1 MPSASFGGGAVRVRA
16 PRGYDASAATDRT
29 DRDLP
34 SGDRRAAERAAL
46 VEALRTDDFVVV
58 DRIDLTPQR
67 SRDLGGPAPAN
78 RVGTV
83 KLDVDVPA
91 GNDAVIL
98 LERDGVYSW
107 HLPVDAAERTR
118 SIDPGPRTVSFAL
131 SVQPERPRRPRPRSR
146 GLDGPGAEPADRGLL
161 GDLAH
166 GVLQAIM
173 LRFAA
178 PVIVGKVVERL
189 ESGVRTGLVHV
200 TGGALD
206 AWKPVGS
213 LAEVGLPTDRAA
225 RVLLLV
231 HGTFSSTTSA
241 FGALAVTPG
250 AEGFVDTLV
259 SAYDAVIGFD
269 HRTLSVDPERNARD
283 LLALLAPHDGELVLD
298 VITHSRGGLVT
309 RSFVESVLPGAG
321 LRVAVDSIV
330 FVASTNGGTHL
341 ADPERWHDLVDLY
354 TNLVM
359 VTAAG
364 LSLVPGGAPF
374 AAVVSGVVRGLGA
387 LVKYLVSYAAGD
399 DGVPGLAAMT
409 PDGPFVTTLNED
421 QPGQPRP
428 GTSWYVVSS
437 DFHVSLLDDHHNPPE
452 FPREL
457 AVRLAEGF
465 VDGIFKG
472 RNDLVVDTDSMS
484 AIGLPTG
491 GYVRDT
497 FALGTND
504 VVYHVNYF
512 SQLSVIGAISQ
523 WLPLGLGASEE
534 EAHLPEWMTAGPVL
548 GADGGGDERGL
559 EMAEVEAPTTTA
571 RPPPAARPPSATRP
585 PGTTARPPARPS
597 TGPRAEPPA
606 RTGVRKT
613 TSKRATKATAKKA
626 TAKKATR
633 RDREKPPSAGPT
645 SPLEGTTEAELAA
658 EMPSTVSP
666 GADATVRVRLAR
678 QTLAP
683 TEGTVHVSRTVHV
696 DAERPISVQV
706 YAKDNVQVLET
717 DAKVFGL
724 PSGDWASELTFRVR
738 ALAPGP
744 VRVSVVLRQGWVP
757 VASVTLESTAAAAG
771 LVAATPV
778 TATVHTGIDA
788 PELDGLPC
796 LDIVESRRVTGER
809 VYSYALRLVPGEAER
824 VFESAP
830 ILGRDEFV
838 RDRIAEVERVIKDP
852 DLTPRQRMSQLQN
865 TGTMLFDQFFP
876 EDMQAYLWEHRDL
889 VHDLIVYTDEPFVPW
904 ELVHLKPARGKRGT
918 TPRFLASGGL
928 VRWQLGSFPPRA
940 VRVRR
945 GHARSICPVYANP
958 MFKNDVGAAEAGY
971 LKDRFGAKAVTATPS
986 GVERLLRGGGFDL
999 LHFSGHGAARS
1010 DDIAEA
1016 KVLLKGQRRG
1026 TTVREQYLSSTD
1038 VSQNLDWTGPD
1049 SVGPIVVLNA
1059 CQTGRSGELFTT
1071 VGGFAKAFLDAGAS
1085 AFVSCLWSVQEEP
1098 ARVFVETLYEE
1109 LLKGTQMSRASA
1121 LARAAARDADDP
1133 TWLAYVVYARPDAV
1147 LETL

>member
-1 MPSASFGGGAVRVRA
+1 MLSASFGRGAVRVRA
-16 PRGYDASAATDRT
+16 PRGYDASPASDRT

-34 SGDRRAAERAAL
+34 GGGRRTAERAAL
-46 VEALRTDDFVVV
+46 VEALRDGDFVVV
-58 DRIDLTPQR
+58 DRIDLRPQR
-67 SRDLGGPAPAN
+67 ARDLDGRPPAN
-78 RVGTV
+78 RRGTV

-91 GNDAVIL
+91 GEDAAVL
-98 LERDGVYSW
+98 LERDGLYSW
-107 HLPVDAAERTR
+107 HLPTDAGERTR
-118 SIDPGPRTVSFAL
+118 SLEHGPRTVSFEL
-131 SVQPERPRRPRPRSR
+131 SVQPDPPARRGGSATRSLAAPSAR
-146 GLDGPGAEPADRGLL
+146 ADRGLL

-166 GVLQAIM
+166 GALQAIV

-178 PVIVGKVVERL
+178 PVVVGKVVEHL

-206 AWKPVGS
+206 QWKPVAGI
-213 LAEVGLPTDRAA
+213 ADVGLPTDRAA

-231 HGTFSSTTSA
+231 HGTFSSTAGA
-241 FGALAVTPG
+241 FGALTMTPG

-259 SAYDAVIGFD
+259 SAYDAVLGFD

-283 LLALLAPHDGELVLD
+283 LLALLEPHRGELVVD

-309 RSFVESVLPGAG
+309 RAFVESVLPGSG
-321 LRVAVDSIV
+321 LRTSVDSIV
-330 FVASTNGGTHL
+330 FVAATNGGTHL

-374 AAVVSGVVRGLGA
+374 AAVVSGVVRGVGA

-409 PDGPFVTTLNED
+409 PDGPFVTALNAD

-428 GTSWYVVSS
+428 GTNWHVVTS
-437 DFHVSLLDDHHNPPE
+437 DFHVSLFDDHHNPPE

-457 AVRLAEGF
+457 AVKLAEGF
-465 VDGIFKG
+465 VDGIFQG

-484 AIGLPTG
+484 AIGLPAG
-491 GYVRDT
+491 GFVRDT

-504 VVYHVNYF
+504 VVHHVNYF

-523 WLPLGLGASEE
+523 WLPLGLGASVETS
-534 EAHLPEWMTAGPVL
+534 APEWMTAGPVL
-548 GADGGGDERGL
+548 GGGDEVGGDRGL
-559 EMAEVEAPTTTA
+559 EMAEAPA
-571 RPPPAARPPSATRP
+571 PAGAPPPPPAPPPPAPPRAAPPPSVAP
-585 PGTTARPPARPS
+585 PPTTARPPAPRPGS
-597 TGPRAEPPA
+597 TRAA
-606 RTGVRKT
+606 KKT
-613 TSKRATKATAKKA
+613 ATKKTSTRKMAAKA
-626 TAKKATR
+626 
-633 RDREKPPSAGPT
+633 P
-645 SPLEGTTEAELAA
+645 TEAELAA
-658 EMPSTVSP
+658 EMPGVVTP
-666 GADATVRVRLAR
+666 GSDVTVRVRLAR
-678 QTLAP
+678 QQLAP
-683 TEGTVHVSRTVHV
+683 TEGTVHAAQTVHV
-696 DAERPISVQV
+696 DAERPVSVQV
-706 YAKDNVQVLET
+706 YAKDNVQVLEN

-724 PSGDWASELTFRVR
+724 PAGDWASELTFRVR

-744 VRVSVVLRQGWVP
+744 VRLSVVLRQGWVP
-757 VASVTLESTAAAAG
+757 VATLMLEATAAAAG
-771 LVAATPV
+771 LMAPAPATAV
-778 TATVHTGIDA
+778 VHTGIDA

-796 LDIVESRRVTGER
+796 IDIVECRRVTGER
-809 VYSYALRLVPGEAER
+809 VYSYAVRLVPGEPER

-830 ILGRDEFV
+830 VLGRDEFV
-838 RDRIAEVERVIKDP
+838 RNRIAEVEQVIKDP
-852 DLTPRQRMSQLQN
+852 DLSPRQRMSQLQN
-865 TGTMLFDQFFP
+865 TGTLLFDQFFP
-876 EDMQAYLWEHRDL
+876 EDMQAYLWDHRDL
-889 VHDLIVYTDEPFVPW
+889 VHDLIVYTDEPCVPW
-904 ELVHLKPARGKRGT
+904 ELVHLKPPRGKRGT

-928 VRWQLGSFPPRA
+928 VRWQLGSFPPRR

-945 GHARSICPVYANP
+945 GHARSICPVYADP
-958 MFKNDVGAAEAGY
+958 MFKNDVGVAEAGY
-971 LKDRFGAKAVTATPS
+971 LADRFGARSVTATPS

-1010 DDIAEA
+1010 DDIVEA

-1026 TTVREQYLSSTD
+1026 TTVRQQYLTATD
-1038 VSQNLDWTGPD
+1038 VSENLDWTGPG
-1049 SVGPIVVLNA
+1049 SVGPLVVLNA

-1109 LLKGTQMSRASA
+1109 LLKGTPMSRASA
-1121 LARAAARDADDP
+1121 LARTAAQEADDP

-1147 LETL
+1147 LETV

>member
-16 PRGYDASAATDRT
+16 PRGYDASAASDRT

-34 SGDRRAAERAAL
+34 AGGRRAAERAAL
-46 VEALRTDDFVVV
+46 VEALRTSDFDVV

-67 SRDLGGPAPAN
+67 GRDLDGRAAGN
-78 RVGTV
+78 RRGTV
-83 KLDVDVPA
+83 DLDVDVPA
-91 GNDAVIL
+91 GEDAVVL
-98 LERDGVYSW
+98 LERDGLYSW
-107 HLPVDAAERTR
+107 HLPVGAGERTR
-118 SIDPGPRTVSFAL
+118 SVDLGPRTVSFVL
-131 SVQPERPRRPRPRSR
+131 TVQPETPKRPRRQDRSL
-146 GLDGPGAEPADRGLL
+146 GVPAPGADRGLL
-161 GDLAH
+161 GDIAH
-166 GVLQAIM
+166 GALQAIV

-178 PVIVGKVVERL
+178 PVVGALVGTVVDKVVEHL

-200 TGGALD
+200 AGGTLD
-206 AWKPVGS
+206 DWRPVET
-213 LAEVGLPTDRAA
+213 LAQVGLPTDRPA

-231 HGTFSSTTSA
+231 HGTFSSTTGA
-241 FGALAVTPG
+241 FGALTLVPG

-259 SAYDAVIGFD
+259 SAYDAVLGFD

-283 LLALLAPHDGELVLD
+283 LRALLEPHDGEIVVD

-309 RSFVESVLPGAG
+309 RSFVESVLPGSG
-321 LRVAVDSIV
+321 LRISVDSIV

-374 AAVVSGVVRGLGA
+374 AAVVGSVVRGVGA
-387 LVKYLVSYAAGD
+387 LVKYLVSYAASD

-409 PDGPFVTTLNED
+409 PDGPFVTTLNSD

-428 GTSWYVVSS
+428 GTNWHVVTS
-437 DFHVSLLDDHHNPPE
+437 DFHVSLFDDHHNPPE

-457 AVRLAEGF
+457 AVKLAEGF
-465 VDGIFKG
+465 VDGIFHG

-484 AIGLPTG
+484 AIGLPAG
-491 GYVRDT
+491 GFVRDT

-504 VVYHVNYF
+504 VVHHVNYF

-523 WLPLGLGASEE
+523 WLPLGLGASDA
-534 EAHLPEWMTAGPVL
+534 EANLPDWMTAGPVTD
-548 GADGGGDERGL
+548 AGGEQVRGL
-559 EMAEVEAPTTTA
+559 DMAEGQEPPPPPPA
-571 RPPPAARPPSATRP
+571 RPPVVPPPTTAARPPTTR
-585 PGTTARPPARPS
+585 ARPPV
-597 TGPRAEPPA
+597 TGTKPPA
-606 RTGVRKT
+606 R
-613 TSKRATKATAKKA
+613 RATT
-626 TAKKATR
+626 
-633 RDREKPPSAGPT
+633 E
-645 SPLEGTTEAELAA
+645 TTEEAATVAELAA
-658 EMPSTVSP
+658 EMPSTVTP
-666 GADATVRVRLAR
+666 GAEATVRVRLAR
-678 QTLAP
+678 QQLAP
-683 TEGTVHVSRTVHV
+683 TEGTVHVAQTVHV
-696 DAERPISVQV
+696 DAERPVSVQV
-706 YAKDNVQVLET
+706 YAKDNVEVLET
-717 DAKVFGL
+717 GAKVFGL
-724 PSGDWASELTFRVR
+724 PTGDWASELTFRVR
-738 ALAPGP
+738 ALAAGP
-744 VRVSVVLRQGWVP
+744 VRVTVVLRQGWVP
-757 VASVTLESTAAAAG
+757 VATVTLEATAAAA
-771 LVAATPV
+771 AV
-778 TATVHTGIDA
+778 TAAAVPAAVTAAVHTGIDA
-788 PELDGLPC
+788 PQLDGLPC
-796 LDIVESRRVTGER
+796 LDIVEGRRVTGER
-809 VYSYALRLVPGEAER
+809 VYSYALRLVPGEPEQL
-824 VFESAP
+824 FESAP
-830 ILGRDEFV
+830 ITGRDDFV

-852 DLTPRQRMSQLQN
+852 DLTPRRRMSQLQN
-865 TGTMLFDQFFP
+865 TGTLLFDQFFP

-904 ELVHLKPARGKRGT
+904 ELMHLKPPRGKRGT

-928 VRWQLGSFPPRA
+928 VRWQLGSFPPQH

-958 MFKNDVGAAEAGY
+958 MFKNDVGLAEADY
-971 LKDRFGAKAVTATPS
+971 LRDRFGAKAVTATPT

-1016 KVLLKGQRRG
+1016 KVLLKGRRRG
-1026 TTVREQYLSSTD
+1026 STVSEQYLSATD
-1038 VSQNLDWTGPD
+1038 VAANLDWTGPD
-1049 SVGPIVVLNA
+1049 RVGPLVVLNA

-1109 LLKGTQMSRASA
+1109 LLKGTPMSRASA
-1121 LARAAARDADDP
+1121 LARTAARDADDP

-1147 LETL
+1147 LETV

>member
-1 MPSASFGGGAVRVRA
+1 MRA

-34 SGDRRAAERAAL
+34 TGGRVAQRAAL
-46 VEALRTDDFVVV
+46 VEALRGGDFDVV
-58 DRIDLTPQR
+58 DRIDLTPR
-67 SRDLGGPAPAN
+67 RGRDLDGRPPAN
-78 RVGTV
+78 RRGTV
-83 KLDVDVPA
+83 ALDVDVPA
-91 GNDAVIL
+91 GEDAVVL
-98 LERDGVYSW
+98 LERDGLYSW
-107 HLPVDAAERTR
+107 HLPVDVGERTR
-118 SIDPGPRTVSFAL
+118 SLDRGPRTVSFAL
-131 SVQPERPRRPRPRSR
+131 TVQPEPARPPSGAGTRS
-146 GLDGPGAEPADRGLL
+146 LVAPPASADRGLL
-161 GDLAH
+161 GDIAH
-166 GVLQAIM
+166 GALQAIV

-178 PVIVGKVVERL
+178 PLVVGKVVEHL

-200 TGGALD
+200 TGGALAD
-206 AWKPVGS
+206 WRPVAS
-213 LAEVGLPTDRAA
+213 LAEVGLPTDRPA

-231 HGTFSSTTSA
+231 HGTFSSTTGA

-259 SAYDAVIGFD
+259 QAYDAVIGFD
-269 HRTLSVDPERNARD
+269 HRTLSVDPEQNARD

-309 RSFVESVLPGAG
+309 RSFVEAVLPGAG
-321 LRVAVDSIV
+321 LRTSVDSIV
-330 FVASTNGGTHL
+330 FVAATNGGTHL

-359 VTAAG
+359 AGAAG

-374 AAVVSGVVRGLGA
+374 GAIVSGVVTGIGA

-409 PDGPFVTTLNED
+409 PDGSFVTTLND
-421 QPGQPRP
+421 VQPGQPAP
-428 GTSWYVVSS
+428 GTDWHVVTS
-437 DFHVSLLDDHHNPPE
+437 DFHVSLFDDHHNPPE

-457 AVRLAEGF
+457 AVKLAEGF
-465 VDGIFKG
+465 VDGLFHG

-484 AIGLPTG
+484 AIGGPAG

-504 VVYHVNYF
+504 VVHHVNYF

-523 WLPLGLGASEE
+523 WLPLGLGASDDES
-534 EAHLPEWMTAGPVL
+534 HLPAWMTAGPDL
-548 GADGGGDERGL
+548 GAGDEGTRGL
-559 EMAEVEAPTTTA
+559 EMAEAPL
-571 RPPPAARPPSATRP
+571 PPPAAGRPPTTAPRP
-585 PGTTARPPARPS
+585 PVRREAAKTAPAKK
-597 TGPRAEPPA
+597 AA
-606 RTGVRKT
+606 AK
-613 TSKRATKATAKKA
+613 KATAKKA
-626 TAKKATR
+626 TAKKATAKKATEGG
-633 RDREKPPSAGPT
+633 DTT
-645 SPLEGTTEAELAA
+645 SAELAA
-658 EMPSTVSP
+658 EMPSVLVP

-678 QTLAP
+678 QGLAA
-683 TEGTVHVSRTVHV
+683 TEGTVHVEQTVQV
-696 DAERPISVQV
+696 DAERPVSVQV

-738 ALAPGP
+738 ALAAGP

-757 VASVTLESTAAAAG
+757 VATLTLEATAGPAT
-771 LVAATPV
+771 VALPAPV
-778 TATVHTGIDA
+778 TATVHAGIDA
-788 PELDGLPC
+788 PQLDGLPC
-796 LDIVESRRVTGER
+796 LDIVEGRRVTGER
-809 VYSYALRLVPGEAER
+809 VYSYALRLVPGEPER

-830 ILGRDEFV
+830 IVGRDDFV
-838 RDRIAEVERVIKDP
+838 HDRIAEVERVIKDP
-852 DLTPRQRMSQLQN
+852 DLTPRQRLSQLQN
-865 TGTMLFDQFFP
+865 TGTLLFDQFFP
-876 EDMQAYLWEHRDL
+876 EDMQRYLWQHRDL

-904 ELVHLKPARGKRGT
+904 ELVHLKPPRGKRGT

-928 VRWQLGSFPPRA
+928 VRWQLGSFPPRE

-945 GHARSICPVYANP
+945 GHARSICPVYADP
-958 MFKNDVGAAEAGY
+958 MFKNDVGVAEAGY
-971 LKDRFGAKAVTATPS
+971 LRDRFGATAVTATPT

-1026 TTVREQYLSSTD
+1026 STVRQQYLSATD
-1038 VSQNLDWTGPD
+1038 VSENLDWTGPD
-1049 SVGPIVVLNA
+1049 SVGPLVVLNA

-1109 LLKGTQMSRASA
+1109 LLKGTTMSRASA
-1121 LARAAARDADDP
+1121 FARAAARDADDP
-1133 TWLAYVVYARPDAV
+1133 TWLAYVVYARPDA
-1147 LETL
+1147 TLQTV